1 MKTKVDAKCQNGQ
14 CRRNEAGAEQEKYE
28 AKSVVVVVTGKY
40 PETKQKATNGTAK
53 KRE

>member
-14 CRRNEAGAEQEKYE
+14 YRRDEAGAEQEKYE
-28 AKSVVVVVTGKY
+28 AKSVVVTGKY